1 MNERIAAAGLV
12 MGFGLGFMQ
21 LACGTEGTGA
31 TGSTPPPLTAEER
44 AVTEKTAKGTLAEI
58 TLPDE
63 KVRFV
68 EYEPGRVLVMHQARI
83 GGPLTRV
90 PSEDKMT
97 LPQIFHAYA
106 PDQEVPSAL
115 TQAMARVAAANLED
129 AQQVAA
135 ASPDAEK
142 ATTPGIQPVRPA
154 VETHDDLA
162 VVSSA
167 LASSIDGGWFT
178 NTYCNVYG
186 ADWTWCY
193 GNAGQGGYASWTAH
207 RTSAVACGDTG
218 AARMKFFVSGSLK
231 SMVDVPY
238 GQCWLI
244 SGYHGPHGFLGVNL
258 ERALKFTIDWA
269 EGNVRFA
276 GWMAREDQ
284 FLSGF

>member
-31 TGSTPPPLTAEER
+31 TGSTPPPLTEEER
-44 AVTEKTAKGTLAEI
+44 AVTEKTAEGTLAEI

-115 TQAMARVAAANLED
+115 TQAMARVAAANDAD
-129 AQQVAA
+129 AQQVAG
-135 ASPDAEK
+135 ASAEAEK
-142 ATTPGIQPVRPA
+142 ATTPAIGPARPA
-154 VETHDDLA
+154 VETHGDDWRWSPRHWPAALTEA
-162 VVSSA
+162 GSRTTFPSS
-167 LASSIDGGWFT
+167 S
-178 NTYCNVYG
+178 G
-186 ADWTWCY
+186 AP
-193 GNAGQGGYASWTAH
+193 
-207 RTSAVACGDTG
+207 TG
-218 AARMKFFVSGSLK
+218 PGATQAPARATTPPGRPIGPAPSFAATPGRPG
-231 SMVDVPY
+231 
-238 GQCWLI
+238 
-244 SGYHGPHGFLGVNL
+244 
-258 ERALKFTIDWA
+258 
-269 EGNVRFA
+269 
-276 GWMAREDQ
+276 
-284 FLSGF
+284 